1 MEHEHWTARR
11 TGVEALGSVAASWPT
26 RERLAQAQERLRI
39 VNAEI
44 GASRQRCF
52 FRPLNDTALV
62 VPTFLSLGRCI
73 KLKGG
78 GGVAKEKLLWRGG
91 GGGWKVQVFL
101 FALLE

>member
-1 MEHEHWTARR
+1 MRVFLSAGASDLRACVQALPYLSSVCRLMEHEHWTARR

-44 GASRQRCF
+44 GASRQRCL

-62 VPTFLSLGRCI
+62 VLTFLYNLV
-73 KLKGG
+73 
-78 GGVAKEKLLWRGG
+78 VAYS
-91 GGGWKVQVFL
+91 
-101 FALLE
+101 